1 MADKSQET
9 LNLNT
14 RNKSEDNVF
23 DVVPRATAKNQTSK
37 RALKLRNRKARCSDN
52 SSALERGGRM
62 ISKGG
67 EMRQFHV
74 THLSTSQA
82 AVSFVF
88 SFFFSPNR
96 SPDPPL

>member
-1 MADKSQET
+1 MD
-9 LNLNT
+9 
-14 RNKSEDNVF
+14 
-23 DVVPRATAKNQTSK
+23 
-37 RALKLRNRKARCSDN
+37 LR
-52 SSALERGGRM
+52 ALERGGRM

-88 SFFFSPNR
+88 SFFFSPNL
-96 SPDPPL
+96 SPAISLPPYDPPL